1 MKTNRTLVIILL
13 AFFLASVSTFAQTK
27 NKAAEEMSVKLQ
39 QKVLLTKDQTNKV
52 KDILANYFNNTSQST
67 LESSKKS
74 VESILDKK
82 QKAKY
87 DIIKNDWWSSVQKT
101 ADKKE

>member
-1 MKTNRTLVIILL
+1 MKSNRTLIILLL
-13 AFFLASVSTFAQTK
+13 AFFIASLSSYAQTK
-27 NKAAEEMSVKLQ
+27 KQAEEMSVKLQ

-52 KDILANYFNNTSQST
+52 KDILENYFNNTDQST
-67 LESSKKS
+67 LESSHKS
-74 VESILDKK
+74 IEAILDKK

-87 DIIKNDWWSSVQKT
+87 DIIKKDWWSSVQKA

>member
-13 AFFLASVSTFAQTK
+13 AFFLASVSTFAQ
-27 NKAAEEMSVKLQ
+27 NKTAEEMSVKLQ
-39 QKVLLTKDQTNKV
+39 QKVLLSKDQTNKV
-52 KDILANYFNNTSQST
+52 KDILASYFNAPSQSA
-67 LESSKKS
+67 LESSKKG

-87 DIIKNDWWSSVQKT
+87 DIIKNDWWSSVQKA